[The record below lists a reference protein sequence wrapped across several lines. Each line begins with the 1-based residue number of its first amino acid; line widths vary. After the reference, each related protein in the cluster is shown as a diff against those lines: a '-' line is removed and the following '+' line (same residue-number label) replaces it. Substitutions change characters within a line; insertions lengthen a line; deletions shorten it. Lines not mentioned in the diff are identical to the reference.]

1 MFIFKNEGDNIFFYE
16 VVEKIKC
23 DNVDKVFSVVFGI
36 GKELKNILVII
47 III

>member
-1 MFIFKNEGDNIFFYE
+1 MLISKNEGDNTPPYE

-23 DNVDKVFSVVFGI
+23 DNADKALSAVSGT
-36 GKELKNILVII
+36 GKELKNILAII